1 MAKLLLNN
9 LKKDLKKYIK
19 KDKANI
25 LARFFKTRKG
35 EYGYGD
41 IFIGVMV
48 PDSRKIARQ
57 YSEIEINE
65 VDKLIKSKIHEER
78 LVAVLILVDKYKRGD
93 EINKKEIVKFYLTHT
108 KHINNWDLVDLS
120 AHYVLGNYLINKDR
134 KILFK
139 LVKSKNLW
147 EKRIAI
153 ISTFAFIYNGEFK
166 DTFKIAEILLKDK
179 HDLIHKAVGWMLRE
193 VGKRVNEEELEKF
206 LNKNHKIM
214 SRTTLRYAIERLPEE
229 KRQYYLNL

>member
-9 LKKDLKKYIK
+9 LKKDLRKYIK

-25 LARFFKTRKG
+25 LSRFFKTGKG
-35 EYGYGD
+35 QYGEGD

-48 PDSRKIARQ
+48 PDSRRVARQ
-57 YSEIEINE
+57 YSEIEIKE

-78 LVAVLILVDKYKRGD
+78 LVAVLILVDKYKKGN
-93 EINKKEIVKFYLTHT
+93 EKTKKEIVGFYLAHA
-108 KHINNWDLVDLS
+108 KYINNWDLVDLS
-120 AHYVLGNYLINKDR
+120 AHYILGNYLIKKDR

-139 LVKSKNLW
+139 LAKSKNIW

-153 ISTFAFIYNGEFK
+153 ISTFAFIYNNEFE
-166 DTFKIAEILLKDK
+166 DTFKIAEILLVDK

-193 VGKRVNEEELEKF
+193 VGKRVSEKELEKF
-206 LNKNHKIM
+206 LNKNHQSM

-229 KRQYYLNL
+229 KRQYYLKL